1 MRNIILKYN
10 LILFFILPLIIPT
23 IAMSQTSVSE
33 YSMLVDEDWSSV
45 MFIYRNIDNDETG
58 AWGLVVN
65 KPLASVPLGSI
76 IYESKNITPE
86 QKKLYNVKIIIYF
99 KIK

>member
-23 IAMSQTSVSE
+23 IAMSKTSVSE
-33 YSMLVDEDWSSV
+33 YSMLIDEDWSSV

-58 AWGLVVN
+58 E
-65 KPLASVPLGSI
+65 I
-76 IYESKNITPE
+76 ITYGGYKWFEET
-86 QKKLYNVKIIIYF
+86 YNH
-99 KIK
+99 